1 MANENMK
8 NETVNNENEV
18 KEQETNQATATT
30 EEPKKDGILKKT
42 GNFFRKNGKKI
53 GVGIGIAAAF
63 AAGIAADKIGIKLPG
78 KKDSGEDQETAE

>member
-63 AAGIAADKIGIKLPG
+63 AAGIAADKYGLPAF
-78 KKDSGEDQETAE
+78 KKQDGDQAEEQ

>member
-1 MANENMK
+1 MTEVKEMNA
-8 NETVNNENEV
+8 TVNENEET
-18 KEQETNQATATT
+18 KEQETNQATATS